1 MPHNRADRLG
11 CTPTGPDETR
21 TSRPHPTEGVC
32 HSERMSEAWV
42 RIQAARTALAAWPN
56 DPTVTTRVLAI
67 LDSAAGWLE

>member
-1 MPHNRADRLG
+1 MP
-11 CTPTGPDETR
+11 PTERTARDCAPSGPDETQA
-21 TSRPHPTEGVC
+21 SRPHPIDGVC

-56 DPTVTTRVLAI
+56 DPTITTRVLAI